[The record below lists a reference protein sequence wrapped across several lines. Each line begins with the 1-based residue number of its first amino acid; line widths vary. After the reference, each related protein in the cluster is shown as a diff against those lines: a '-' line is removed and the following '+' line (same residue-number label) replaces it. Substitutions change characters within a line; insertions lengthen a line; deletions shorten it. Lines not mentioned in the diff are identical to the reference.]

1 MYFSP
6 LNRSGWGQISRLED
20 QTKVLLALL
29 GAVHRLGNVIPAS
42 PFWLFPWLLGHGL
55 DQGLH
60 GLVLIRRDRI
70 AHPVRLQLVDPLRR
84 VGGRI
89 GPKITDS
96 LPLGH
101 VLLTLPIEGHMPR
114 ARALVALPKLFQKT
128 ELGLKEK
135 AQHRQIALHFLIG
148 ESRLPLLCLNLRRI
162 HLQGVFPDPIAPQ
175 NARMDLI
182 AHPPQTQKPP
192 LPLLRISHA
201 PEPIPYTVRIG
212 DLLPADQLHQ
222 GPFPLQLP
230 QIFQAPAPGLQH
242 QNQGPP
248 QDHIRDPRHGCTAQ
262 GAPNPRAPSAPLPS
276 SRSQLRLSFHPLS
289 PPALKG
295 FTSQVRIHSPE
306 TSMPRGLSYFFR
318 PSISVL
324 GIDIPGFE
332 VVLEP
337 AAASRPF
344 YRPFIESIVCYP
356 PGRSLGL
363 RWPGRLIK
371 SKLPFHFGRFIIVAA
386 IWDF

>member
-20 QTKVLLALL
+20 QTKGLLALL
-29 GAVHRLGNVIPAS
+29 GAVHRLADVIPAI

-70 AHPVRLQLVDPLRR
+70 AHPVRQLVDPLRR

-114 ARALVALPKLFQKT
+114 ARALVALPRLFKT

-135 AQHRQIALHFLIG
+135 AQHRPLHFLIG
-148 ESRLPLLCLNLRRI
+148 EARLPLLCLNLRRI
-162 HLQGVFPDPIAPQ
+162 YLQGVFPDPIAPQ

-192 LPLLRISHA
+192 LPILRISMHLSQSPTRSA
-201 PEPIPYTVRIG
+201 SGTCSRPISFIRARSPFNFLRSSRLRPPACSIKTKDHHRIISATPAMAVLRKERQTPVRRQ
-212 DLLPADQLHQ
+212 LL
-222 GPFPLQLP
+222 FRPL
-230 QIFQAPAPGLQH
+230 
-242 QNQGPP
+242 
-248 QDHIRDPRHGCTAQ
+248 D
-262 GAPNPRAPSAPLPS
+262 PS
-276 SRSQLRLSFHPLS
+276 S
-289 PPALKG
+289 
-295 FTSQVRIHSPE
+295 
-306 TSMPRGLSYFFR
+306 
-318 PSISVL
+318 
-324 GIDIPGFE
+324 
-332 VVLEP
+332 
-337 AAASRPF
+337 
-344 YRPFIESIVCYP
+344 VC
-356 PGRSLGL
+356 
-363 RWPGRLIK
+363 
-371 SKLPFHFGRFIIVAA
+371 RFILSALLR
-386 IWDF
+386 

>member
-20 QTKVLLALL
+20 QTKGLLALL
-29 GAVHRLGNVIPAS
+29 GAVHRLGEVIPAS

-70 AHPVRLQLVDPLRR
+70 AHPVRQLVDPLRR

-148 ESRLPLLCLNLRRI
+148 ESRLPLLCLNLR
-162 HLQGVFPDPIAPQ
+162 L
-175 NARMDLI
+175 
-182 AHPPQTQKPP
+182 
-192 LPLLRISHA
+192 
-201 PEPIPYTVRIG
+201 Y
-212 DLLPADQLHQ
+212 
-222 GPFPLQLP
+222 
-230 QIFQAPAPGLQH
+230 
-242 QNQGPP
+242 
-248 QDHIRDPRHGCTAQ
+248 
-262 GAPNPRAPSAPLPS
+262 
-276 SRSQLRLSFHPLS
+276 
-289 PPALKG
+289 
-295 FTSQVRIHSPE
+295 SPE
-306 TSMPRGLSYFFR
+306 TSMPRGLSYFFS
-318 PSISVL
+318 PSISVFRS
-324 GIDIPGFE
+324 ID
-332 VVLEP
+332 L
-337 AAASRPF
+337 S
-344 YRPFIESIVCYP
+344 
-356 PGRSLGL
+356 
-363 RWPGRLIK
+363 
-371 SKLPFHFGRFIIVAA
+371 
-386 IWDF
+386 